1 MKKKHNFF
9 LIALIIGILSWFLIA
24 ARLDV
29 FSSSDAEVEKH
40 QVSGN
45 LEAFEN
51 AFVEVI
57 DRVKPAVVSIATE
70 RIEKYRDSFGPF
82 GFGDDSFDELFRHFF
97 GQPRREAPRGREK
110 EYRIPG
116 LGSGVIIDEEGYV
129 LTNEHVIQD
138 ADKITVTLPDGRKF
152 KGELKGKDARS
163 DLAIIKIRG
172 KNLPAVA
179 LGDSD
184 ALKVGQLTIAIGNP
198 FGFFGSS
205 EPAVSSGIVSALGR
219 SLRMPDGR
227 GGERA
232 YNDLIQTDAAINRG
246 NSGGPLLNIKGEIIG
261 INVAIASTS
270 GGSQGVGF
278 AIPVNIAKDII
289 GSLIEGKRVL
299 YGWLGINIRDID
311 QDLADYFGL
320 KDIQGVFV
328 DKVLEDTPA
337 EKGGF
342 KETDIIKTFNG
353 VKVKNVRDLLKV
365 VGRAPIGEKAKIGI
379 VRGKK
384 PLTLEVEVGE
394 RPEELTELG
403 KISPTVWRGLEVQEI
418 TPELADRFNLK
429 ETEGIIIVNVEPG
442 SPADYAGLRR
452 GDIIYSVDRR
462 QVKKLKNYTEAVKK
476 AKGNTLIKTNRGYA
490 IVKEEEEEE

>member
-1 MKKKHNFF
+1 
-9 LIALIIGILSWFLIA
+9 
-24 ARLDV
+24 
-29 FSSSDAEVEKH
+29 
-40 QVSGN
+40 
-45 LEAFEN
+45 
-51 AFVEVI
+51 
-57 DRVKPAVVSIATE
+57 VKPAVVSIATE

-82 GFGDDSFDELFRHFF
+82 GDDSFDELFRYFF
-97 GQPRREAPRGREK
+97 GPDRRQLPKAQER

-116 LGSGVIIDEEGYV
+116 LGSGVIIDEEGYI

-138 ADKITVTLPDGRKF
+138 ADKITVTLPDGRTF

-163 DLAIIKIRG
+163 DLAIIQIKG
-172 KNLPAVA
+172 NNLPAVA

-184 ALKVGQLTIAIGNP
+184 AVRVGQLTIAIGNP
-198 FGFFGSS
+198 FGFFGSP

-219 SLRMPDGR
+219 SLRLPDSK
-227 GGERA
+227 GGERV

-246 NSGGPLLNIKGEIIG
+246 NSGGPLLNIKGEVIG

-289 GSLIEGKRVL
+289 GNLIEGKKVL

-320 KDIQGVFV
+320 KDTQGIFV

-353 VKVKNVRDLLKV
+353 MKVKNVRDLLKR
-365 VGRAPIGEKAKIGI
+365 VGRAPIGEKVKIGI
-379 VRGKK
+379 VRGNKE
-384 PLTLEVEVGE
+384 LVLEVEIGE
-394 RPEELTELG
+394 RPEELTEFG
-403 KISPTVWRGLEVQEI
+403 
-418 TPELADRFNLK
+418 
-429 ETEGIIIVNVEPG
+429 NV
-442 SPADYAGLRR
+442 SPAVCR
-452 GDIIYSVDRR
+452 GMDV
-462 QVKKLKNYTEAVKK
+462 Q
-476 AKGNTLIKTNRGYA
+476 
-490 IVKEEEEEE
+490 

>member
-1 MKKKHNFF
+1 MVEKRKYAI
-9 LIALIIGILSWFLIA
+9 LTALIIGILSGFLIA
-24 ARLDV
+24 ARLDI
-29 FSSSDAEVEKH
+29 FSNSDAEVEKS

-57 DRVKPAVVSIATE
+57 DRIKPAVVSIATE
-70 RIEKYRDSFGPF
+70 RIEKYQDSFGPF
-82 GFGDDSFDELFRHFF
+82 GDDAFDELFRHFF
-97 GQPRREAPRGREK
+97 GQPRGQLPKARER

-116 LGSGVIIDEEGYV
+116 LGSGVIIDEEGYI
-129 LTNEHVIQD
+129 LTNEHVVQD

-152 KGELKGKDARS
+152 KGELKGKDVRS
-163 DLAIIKIRG
+163 DLAIIKIKG

-184 ALKVGQLTIAIGNP
+184 AVRVGQLTIAIGNP

-219 SLRMPDGR
+219 SLRIPDGR
-227 GGERA
+227 GGERM

-246 NSGGPLLNIKGEIIG
+246 NSGGPLLNIKGEVIG

-278 AIPVNIAKDII
+278 AIPVNIAKDIVDN
-289 GSLIEGKRVL
+289 LIEGKKVL
-299 YGWLGINIRDID
+299 YGWLGVNISDID
-311 QDLADYFGL
+311 RDLADYFGL
-320 KDIQGVFV
+320 KDTQGVFV

-342 KETDIIKTFNG
+342 KETDVIKTFNG

-365 VGRAPIGEKAKIGI
+365 VGRAPIGGKVKIGI
-379 VRGKK
+379 IRGKK
-384 PLTLEVEVGE
+384 QLTLEVEIGE
-394 RPEELTELG
+394 RPDEITELG
-403 KISPTVWRGLEVQEI
+403 KVSPAVWRGIEVQEI

-429 ETEGIIIVNVEPG
+429 ETEGIIIVNVKPG
-442 SPADYAGLRR
+442 SSADYAGLRR
-452 GDIIYSVDRR
+452 EDIIYSIDKKP
-462 QVKKLKNYTEAVKK
+462 VKRLKDYSEAVKK
-476 AKGNTLIKTNRGYA
+476 AKGNTLVKTNRGYV
-490 IVKEEEEEE
+490 IVKEEEEG